1 MQAKHGA
8 DSAHPVKV
16 TAQIIEEVTCKT
28 VSGSVYDLAKAILA
42 DRFEKAMR
50 IVEDLLYL
58 RYQPTAILA
67 ALSGAYVDLYI
78 AKTAR
83 SMGAGRARSSRTFPT
98 GAGTLWCATAC
109 ATARSTRC
117 RCCATPSSTWRRPTT
132 G

>member
-8 DSAHPVKV
+8 DSAHPARV

-67 ALSGAYVDLYI
+67 ALSGAYIDLYV

-83 SMGAGRARSSRTFPT
+83 S
-98 GAGTLWCATAC
+98 TAC